1 MDTALAILLL
11 ACALALGWW
20 IFRTWKAQA
29 AAADYRPLQPPRL
42 SAAAAAEPFR
52 AGEGWGTYRFEK
64 SDQTDS
70 TSVVVAA
77 LARAID
83 TAIPEHLVASALQP
97 GQLVP
102 YDATEVRDLAKGVLG
117 RVGGLDLELVE
128 VDATSK
134 TVDASKNLTYVMTM
148 NTYSGKMNIGIK
160 LVATLIVPP
169 TNQVYL
175 AALKTY
181 NSQPAEGGPV
191 GAGLNDAPEL
201 APFESA
207 VPF

>member
-1 MDTALAILLL
+1 MDTALGLLLL
-11 ACALALGWW
+11 ACALVLGWW
-20 IFRTWKAQA
+20 IFRNWQAQA
-29 AAADYRPLQPPRL
+29 ADANAGAYRL
-42 SAAAAAEPFR
+42 SAAAATATAEPFQT
-52 AGEGWGTYRFEK
+52 EGWGTYRFEK
-64 SDQTDS
+64 SDMTDS

-77 LARAID
+77 LARAVD
-83 TAIPEHLVASALQP
+83 SAIPEHLVASALQP

-117 RVGGLDLELVE
+117 RVSGLDLALIE

-169 TNQVYL
+169 TNRVYL

-181 NSQPAEGGPV
+181 NSQPEEGGPV
-191 GAGLNDAPEL
+191 GAGLGDAPEL
-201 APFESA
+201 APFEQT